1 MDFFFNPQGIALI
14 GATANKLKGG
24 YAIFKNLIT
33 GFKGGIYPVNP
44 RYKEIDGIKC
54 FKSVKDVPDPV
65 DLAIIF
71 VPGGYVP
78 AIIKD
83 CADRGIKGVMIEAG
97 GFAESGD
104 KGRKMQD
111 ELKAYAKKTGIRL
124 WGPNCMGLVDAVHKK
139 IFSFVTPVIWDELI
153 PGDVSL
159 IVQSGML
166 SGAFLI
172 DCMSH
177 KIMGISKVCSIGNKM
192 DVNECEI
199 LEYLIH
205 DPDTKAIGLYLESIN
220 NGRRFME
227 ICGTSTK
234 PVVVLLGGKSAGGAA
249 AALSHTASM
258 AVNGAVAS
266 GAFAQAGVIEAMDF
280 NEMMDICR
288 SLAAYPDLKV
298 SAAGRVAVLTYT
310 GGAGI
315 VSSDFIDKSGIELA
329 KLSLSTKEKI
339 KSVFPDWMPISNP
352 VDLWPAVE
360 RNGADLAYGTAV
372 KAVCED
378 PGVDAI
384 FVHAFTGGF
393 ALNLDMEFL
402 SGHAGRAGKPVFCWV
417 IGTDDAVKKLKTE
430 AIECSVPVFSEISRA
445 VECMDKVFTRK
456 KVLDYRS
463 HDNSNE
469 KQTAK
474 ENKNRHDA
482 ECLMAVENTGL
493 SKESIDIL
501 KSNSGVLDENLSKK
515 ILLEYNIKTV
525 NEYFAES
532 PEDAEKI
539 ALNLGSKVVMK
550 GIVQGKIH
558 KTEAGL
564 VRIGVNSK
572 NEAIQVFNELKT
584 AMDQKGKI
592 LIQEQIKGDMELIA
606 GLMRDPQF
614 GPCVMAGFGGI
625 MAEVLND
632 SVFGVAPI
640 THFQAIE
647 LIKRLKNQELMDG
660 FRGTDPLDRKAFA
673 EILVK
678 LGRLGCDFP
687 QIKEIDINPLI
698 IYKGQPVAVD
708 ASVVLF

>member
-1 MDFFFNPQGIALI
+1 MDFFFNPQGIALV

-24 YAIFKNLIT
+24 YAILKNLIT

-44 RYKEIDGIKC
+44 RYREIDGIKC

-71 VPGGYVP
+71 VPGGNVP

-83 CADRGIKGVMIEAG
+83 CAHRGIKGVMIEAG

-104 KGRKMQD
+104 EGKKMQD
-111 ELKAYAKKTGIRL
+111 ELKTYAKKAGIRL

-192 DVNECEI
+192 DVDECEI
-199 LEYLIH
+199 LEYLIN

-227 ICGTSTK
+227 ICGTSPK

-266 GAFAQAGVIEAMDF
+266 GALAQAGVIEAMDF

-378 PGVDAI
+378 PSVDAI

-402 SGHAGRAGKPVFCWV
+402 SGHARRAGKPVFCWV

-445 VECMDKVFTRK
+445 VECMDKVFMRK
-456 KVLDYRS
+456 KVEAVADT
-463 HDNSNE
+463 
-469 KQTAK
+469 KTA
-474 ENKNRHDA
+474 EIIETVHH
-482 ECLMAVENTGL
+482 TGL
-493 SKESIDIL
+493 SKESINIL
-501 KSNSGVLDENLSKK
+501 KTGSGVLDENLSKK

-525 NEYFAES
+525 KEYFAES
-532 PEDAEKI
+532 PEDAGKI

-564 VRIGVNSK
+564 VKIGVDSK
-572 NEAIQVFNELKT
+572 NEAIQVYSELKT
-584 AMDQKGKI
+584 VMGHKGRI

-625 MAEVLND
+625 MAEILTD

-647 LIKRLKNQELMDG
+647 LIKRLKNQKLMDG
-660 FRGTDPLDRKAFA
+660 FRGTVALDRDAFA

-708 ASVVLF
+708 ASIVLF

>member
-1 MDFFFNPQGIALI
+1 MEFFFNPEGIALV

-44 RYKEIDGIKC
+44 KYKEIDGIKC
-54 FKSVKDVPDPV
+54 FKSVTEVPDPV

-71 VPGGYVP
+71 VPGGNVP

-83 CADRGIKGVMIEAG
+83 CVHRGIKGVMIEAG

-104 KGRKMQD
+104 KGRKMQN
-111 ELKAYAKKTGIRL
+111 ELKAFAKKAGIRL

-199 LEYLIH
+199 LEYLIN

-227 ICGTSTK
+227 ICSTSSK

-266 GAFAQAGVIEAMDF
+266 GALAQAGVIEAMDF

-315 VSSDFIDKSGIELA
+315 VSTDFIDKSSIELA
-329 KLSLSTKEKI
+329 ELSLSTKEKI

-360 RNGADLAYGTAV
+360 RNGADLAYGTAI

-402 SGHAGRAGKPVFCWV
+402 SGHARRAGKPVFCWV

-445 VECMDKVFTRK
+445 VECMDRVFMRK
-456 KVLDYRS
+456 KILEYRS
-463 HDNSNE
+463 IKKVE
-469 KQTAK
+469 
-474 ENKNRHDA
+474 
-482 ECLMAVENTGL
+482 AVVDIEAVGNTGL

-501 KSNSGVLDENLSKK
+501 KSGSGVLDEYLSKK
-515 ILLEYNIKTV
+515 ILLECNIKTV
-525 NEYFAES
+525 KEYFAES

-539 ALNLGSKVVMK
+539 ALNLGPKVVMK
-550 GIVQGKIH
+550 GIAQGKIH

-564 VRIGVNSK
+564 VKIGVDSE
-572 NEAIQVFNELKT
+572 NEVRKVFNELKT
-584 AMDQKGKI
+584 AMDGKGRI
-592 LIQEQIKGDMELIA
+592 LIQEQIHGDLELIA

-625 MAEVLND
+625 MAEVFND
-632 SVFGVAPI
+632 SVFGVAPV

-647 LIKRLKNQELMDG
+647 IMERLKNQKLMDG
-660 FRGTDPLDRKAFA
+660 FRGADALDRDAFA

-678 LGRLGCDFP
+678 LGRLGCEFP
-687 QIKEIDINPLI
+687 KIKEIDINPLI